1 MIMKI
6 YTVEYYII
14 LSITQVSLAA
24 LCRHTGL
31 TYLYFCVGVQ
41 RTNSYAILSAPPCNQ
56 TKIFVCYI
64 GALICSIQTAC
75 CLSFKSRGHRVN
87 SFKRLYIRL
96 VQTFRHY
103 ACNDDAREL
112 LEFLNGFFT
121 ASNAPTVCPI
131 QTGRLYTY
139 RQKS

>member
-24 LCRHTGL
+24 LCRNSL

-64 GALICSIQTAC
+64 GALICSIQHAVY
-75 CLSFKSRGHRVN
+75 LLRVEVTVSIALN
-87 SFKRLYIRL
+87 DYI
-96 VQTFRHY
+96 
-103 ACNDDAREL
+103 
-112 LEFLNGFFT
+112 
-121 ASNAPTVCPI
+121 
-131 QTGRLYTY
+131 
-139 RQKS
+139 